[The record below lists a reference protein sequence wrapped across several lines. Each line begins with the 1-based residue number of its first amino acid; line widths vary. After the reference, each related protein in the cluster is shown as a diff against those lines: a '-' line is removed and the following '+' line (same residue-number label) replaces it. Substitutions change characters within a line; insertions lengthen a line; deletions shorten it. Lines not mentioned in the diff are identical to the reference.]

1 MPAPEKHSEETAALR
16 GAPPQARPATRPEA
30 HCATTPDLLGQS
42 AEELRAWMAAAGE
55 PGYRGAQL
63 YHAIYAERRFNFAA
77 MSNLPAALRE
87 RLAAEAR
94 IGIPQIL
101 RRYCSTDG
109 SVRYL
114 LGPHSANLRP
124 GNFVSANPEAQTC
137 QNSERQN
144 SEQ

>member
-1 MPAPEKHSEETAALR
+1 
-16 GAPPQARPATRPEA
+16 
-30 HCATTPDLLGQS
+30 
-42 AEELRAWMAAAGE
+42 MAAAGE

-63 YHAIYAERRFNFAA
+63 YHAIYAERRFDFAA

-114 LGPHSANLRP
+114 LGPH
-124 GNFVSANPEAQTC
+124 G
-137 QNSERQN
+137 
-144 SEQ
+144 

>member
-1 MPAPEKHSEETAALR
+1 M
-16 GAPPQARPATRPEA
+16 
-30 HCATTPDLLGQS
+30 PDLLGRS

-63 YHAIYAERRFNFAA
+63 YHAIYAERRFDFAA

-114 LGPHSANLRP
+114 LTGSPQP
-124 GNFVSANPEAQTC
+124 KT
-137 QNSERQN
+137 
-144 SEQ
+144 